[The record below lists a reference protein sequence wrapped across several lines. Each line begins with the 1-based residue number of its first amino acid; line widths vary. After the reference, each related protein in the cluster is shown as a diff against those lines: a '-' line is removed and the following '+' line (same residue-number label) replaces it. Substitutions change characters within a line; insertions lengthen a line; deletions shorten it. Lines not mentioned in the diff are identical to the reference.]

1 MEILPTYVVR
11 INGQAE
17 KKLIE
22 NVSLLQQPITMYS
35 QVSVGEINPIV
46 DDQGLPTDMTL
57 NQAAAAKEK
66 KLRWNCPIVV
76 SYAHHI
82 GVETIPKLY
91 KIRMILSDFKKLTLL
106 KKCRAQIKT
115 IFSRYVST

>member
-11 INGQAE
+11 IYRQAE

-66 KLRWNCPIVV
+66 KLRWNCPIVA

-91 KIRMILSDFKKLTLL
+91 
-106 KKCRAQIKT
+106 
-115 IFSRYVST
+115 